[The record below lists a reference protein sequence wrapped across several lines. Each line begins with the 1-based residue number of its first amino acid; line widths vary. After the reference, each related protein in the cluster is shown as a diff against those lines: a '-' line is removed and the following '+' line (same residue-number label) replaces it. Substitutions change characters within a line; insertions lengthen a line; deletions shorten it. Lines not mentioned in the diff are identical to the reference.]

1 MHIKTIFRV
10 TMYSRNKC
18 KLMHLREFLSK
29 QNIFIVDHFNFKRKI
44 FVYFE
49 MCYLFTAICLNFSVI
64 EYGRHFLQFQ
74 SSGLKILDH
83 FFALKNRFGPHMNRW
98 KQFRELLRFGKD
110 IPSQSSKIA
119 CLQSQWQRR
128 HANFYLDRNIFLF
141 WTSCYWVCK
150 HTQEPFFTWLFL

>member
-74 SSGLKILDH
+74 SSGLTTQPNKRTVSQD
-83 FFALKNRFGPHMNRW
+83 
-98 KQFRELLRFGKD
+98 FR
-110 IPSQSSKIA
+110 
-119 CLQSQWQRR
+119 
-128 HANFYLDRNIFLF
+128 
-141 WTSCYWVCK
+141 
-150 HTQEPFFTWLFL
+150 PFFCFKK